1 LPAGNQKAYFN
12 IPNFF
17 DSPDLLGW
25 YEVVYEDDYK
35 EIIPVQ
41 YGVNILEW
49 NPGGEKSLD
58 TLEGETGAVQKA
70 YSYEADAVNCSA
82 DMQKDAPVFFSY
94 EWTNK
99 RFGKVIKEVNLY
111 GSRNYQAQQQDY
123 GKVVS
128 APMKNN
134 AIMLAAISK
143 VKKKTP
149 FIPKN

>member
-1 LPAGNQKAYFN
+1 
-12 IPNFF
+12 
-17 DSPDLLGW
+17 
-25 YEVVYEDDYK
+25 
-35 EIIPVQ
+35 
-41 YGVNILEW
+41 
-49 NPGGEKSLD
+49 
-58 TLEGETGAVQKA
+58 
-70 YSYEADAVNCSA
+70 
-82 DMQKDAPVFFSY
+82 
-94 EWTNK
+94 
-99 RFGKVIKEVNLY
+99 VIKEVNLY